1 MKWVELI
8 RVRSSAD
15 AVKEAIPS
23 LKKKMDEISQ
33 STSAEE
39 TFMANHALYDGDLS
53 VVVVWNN
60 DVEPMKSREG
70 LLLAEHLCQ
79 LGPVDH
85 AVWIPVK

>member
-23 LKKKMDEISQ
+23 LKEKISEISQ
-33 STSAEE
+33 STNAEE
-39 TFMANHALYDGDLS
+39 TFMAHHALYDGDLS

-60 DVEPMKSREG
+60 DADPIKSREG
-70 LLLAEHLCQ
+70 LLLAEQLQQ

>member
-15 AVKEAIPS
+15 AIKEAIPL
-23 LKKKMDEISQ
+23 LKDKIDEISH
-33 STSAEE
+33 STNAEE

-60 DVEPMKSREG
+60 DIEPKKSREG
-70 LLLAEHLCQ
+70 LLLAEQLCQ